1 MQQST
6 TSEEDV
12 YRILW
17 RKIVMKKRTVEVK
30 EVANVVNEKLKKGIF
45 LTSKSGDKVNSMV
58 IGWGHIGRVWERPV
72 FIAYVCTSRYTIC
85 LYDS

>member
-12 YRILW
+12 YWIIW
-17 RKIVMKKRTVEVK
+17 RKIIMKKRTVEVT
-30 EVANVVNEKLKKGIF
+30 EVANVINEKLKKGIF

-58 IGWGHIGRVWERPV
+58 IG
-72 FIAYVCTSRYTIC
+72 
-85 LYDS
+85 